1 MERECG
7 KTDGLLA
14 GARAVIAR
22 GYDCGDTSGRGG
34 VRCDEVGGFDANC
47 ERQEID
53 VEAWAKEIG
62 VWWNDPLAE
71 LERLYGERIA
81 NGSEAYVYA
90 MDGQYVIKARDIYGY
105 KSLDEALESIEL
117 HNVLF
122 PATAMRVLG
131 FGRSDGDFNIVF
143 VQRYVKAARFADAER
158 IARMMKEEFDAEKD
172 EMVLGGNSYEN
183 DVLLLQDLKPAN
195 VLEARD
201 GMLYVIDGDFYR
213 K

>member
-1 MERECG
+1 M
-7 KTDGLLA
+7 
-14 GARAVIAR
+14 
-22 GYDCGDTSGRGG
+22 
-34 VRCDEVGGFDANC
+34 
-47 ERQEID
+47 
-53 VEAWAKEIG
+53 
-62 VWWNDPLAE
+62 
-71 LERLYGERIA
+71 YGERIA